1 MMAIR
6 EYGRQYAKQ
15 VADLLTN
22 YLPFEEENEQTINE
36 AGGVQLL
43 AVEDEKVIGYIAGY
57 KMDDTSVEFPYF
69 NEKLAPLLTTLKE
82 GRSYYTSHLV
92 VHPKARGKGIGKQL
106 VARYMEEVEKRAD
119 VVVVVGWV
127 KSDTNK
133 WDAEKQF
140 MEYGFTDKLYIK
152 RYFEPYDVYCPSC
165 AGTCYCDASI
175 VWKIIG

>member
-1 MMAIR
+1 MAIIKY
-6 EYGRQYAKQ
+6 ERQYAKQ
-15 VADLLTN
+15 VADLLNN
-22 YLPFEEENEQTINE
+22 YLPFEEENEQTIDN
-36 AGGVQLL
+36 AGGIQLL
-43 AVEDEKVIGYIAGY
+43 AVEDEEVIGYIAGY
-57 KMDDTSVEFPYF
+57 AMEDTNVEFPYF
-69 NEKLAPLLTTLKE
+69 KEELTPLHTALNKGT
-82 GRSYYTSHLV
+82 SYYTSHLV

-140 MEYGFTDKLYIK
+140 MAHGFTDKLYIK
-152 RYFEPYDVYCPSC
+152 RYFEPYDVYCPNC
-165 AGTCYCDASI
+165 AGKCYCDANI